1 MVSFVG
7 RGGVL
12 AGAGGGGGGARRCV
26 ALSAWVARYVRVCVR
41 GRGVVEGGGVVRCA
55 IAGARACVC
64 VAIGGAW
71 WSVGGWVGGRV
82 GPRASGRA
90 GERRGACLE
99 AVGWLGGWVCVWVV
113 VGGWGWRDGRGRRH
127 GCWRPRQVRAVESR
141 PRRALR
147 GRARKRASH
156 PRARGHM
163 RALGGRRL
171 CGLAARSPDA
181 AGSARDWP
189 AGDGAATRAEKH
201 APQYARLAQS
211 AERKALNLVVVG
223 SSPTVGV
230 LHSRRRAFKPRPQE
244 PTHPPAHNQRRWRA

>member
-1 MVSFVG
+1 MRVGAWHCRRGLRGMCVCVCVGGGWWRVEGWSVVRLRVRARACAWQLVG
-7 RGGVL
+7 RGGP
-12 AGAGGGGGGARRCV
+12 
-26 ALSAWVARYVRVCVR
+26 W
-41 GRGVVEGGGVVRCA
+41 
-55 IAGARACVC
+55 
-64 VAIGGAW
+64 
-71 WSVGGWVGGRV
+71 VGGWVGGWAR
-82 GPRASGRA
+82 GRA

-99 AVGWLGGWVCVWVV
+99 AVGWLGGWVCGWVV
-113 VGGWGWRDGRGRRH
+113 VGGWGWRDGRGRGH